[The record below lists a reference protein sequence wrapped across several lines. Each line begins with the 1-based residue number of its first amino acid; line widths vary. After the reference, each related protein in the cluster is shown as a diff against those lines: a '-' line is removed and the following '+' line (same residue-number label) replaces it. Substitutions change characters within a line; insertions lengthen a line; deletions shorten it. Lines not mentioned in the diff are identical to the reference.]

1 MVKST
6 LDDNVEYIETR
17 DKDSDDLGLNSNV
30 YETTLYDIPVNFV
43 LGKPK
48 FTYLDNNIVYYPIY
62 LVQNEKIVA
71 QVGVYEVLANEQK
84 AKYDE
89 DGDIDLN
96 KLDAPLLYEF
106 TYSLLT
112 KKDTVKKSEKKGNAK
127 GNAKGKW
134 IKEFMSD
141 DDYDIDDTPYD
152 GNCFF

>member
-1 MVKST
+1 M
-6 LDDNVEYIETR
+6 LDDNVEFTETR

-43 LGKPK
+43 LGNPK

-96 KLDAPLLYEF
+96 KL
-106 TYSLLT
+106 
-112 KKDTVKKSEKKGNAK
+112 KS
-127 GNAKGKW
+127 
-134 IKEFMSD
+134 IIS
-141 DDYDIDDTPYD
+141 
-152 GNCFF
+152 